1 MRRLFFVFFLLVNV
15 QFGHSQADGK
25 TILGV
30 ADFTSEVESRYSK
43 AVTEKVVEIV
53 TNSKRFNVVDRTS
66 YDKIK
71 KELEFQKSEAF
82 LDSKNTVKQ
91 DVALAA
97 QSLIIGHIIKM
108 NVYAMKNGD
117 GTINGYKSS
126 TAFTIK
132 INDVESGK
140 TTEAETFQTE
150 VSPMMLSPESAVAE
164 SLKSVETKLLNYL
177 YGKFPLKTNM
187 LKILTSKKEQ
197 ASTVLISGGSAFG
210 FNVGDV
216 LEVEKIEMLEGK
228 PFPSAIG
235 QIKVSRLAGDD
246 FSECDVVKGGKEI
259 FAAFNSGLKI
269 KCVSYSK

>member
-1 MRRLFFVFFLLVNV
+1 MRRFLFGLFLLVNV

-30 ADFTSEVESRYSK
+30 ADFTSEVDSRYSK

-108 NVYAMKNGD
+108 NVFAMKNSD

-126 TAFTIK
+126 TAFTLK

-164 SLKSVETKLLNYL
+164 SLKSVEVKLLNYL

-187 LKILTSKKEQ
+187 LKVLTSKKEQ
-197 ASTVLISGGSAFG
+197 ASTVLISGGTAFG
-210 FNVGDV
+210 FNIGDV

-228 PFPSAIG
+228 PFPSTIG

-246 FSECDVVKGGKEI
+246 FSECEVVKGGKEI
-259 FAAFNSGLKI
+259 FSAFNSGLKL
-269 KCVSYSK
+269 KCISYSK